1 MKEGYVTIYATKCAI
16 TGPPGSGKSNLRSL
30 ILNEER
36 PAVRQS
42 TPVATEATQATP
54 DFVQEDM
61 VIADR
66 NDGKWKIVDS
76 DEMKQLVASWIK
88 APKYQMDGKDDVQA
102 RTATSTNS
110 GEDVPMQPK
119 SNVTTEQVSHKST
132 IPANLCISREILRLL
147 RKSHHKEA
155 HCLHEIRFVYL
166 VDTGGQP
173 QFQEVLPMFVRN
185 ASVNV
190 FVFKLS
196 EKLSDCPPFTYYIGG
211 DPYCEPKELHLT
223 NKEIIEHAA
232 RSVFSCGQTR
242 EIKHVREKPAQPAIV
257 LVGTF
262 KDQSD
267 SLETLERKQEILLK
281 VLEPYINQDGI
292 IGASRKTMIFD
303 IDGSKEGWSRNDSI
317 LTKLRY
323 EVIIRSESMKIDVP
337 IRWFMFQLQLKDYAK
352 QKNLDFVTLEVC
364 YQIGEHLQMDHA
376 DIDQVLLFLDEVNL
390 ILYYPDILH
399 NVVFC
404 NPQFLLRKVTEIIVA
419 SFGCFDVLSGDKFGS
434 YKVFQEEGIFSSQL
448 ISAAA
453 FQAGYNENFSQK
465 DLLSLLE
472 KLLIIAKVAE
482 DSYFMPCVLP
492 IEQPTSDARQ
502 QLRSKSDFAPLV
514 FSFSRGYSPRG
525 LFCALIVYLTS
536 LNGSHTWN
544 VKPKQ
549 RLARKRNLIEFN
561 IQTTTSESVPF
572 TSTKSVGTVVIEDTL
587 SLFVVYVFSFEAN
600 YCQEIRLT
608 VYTAILHATEKLY
621 YDHNKIDCEIGFFC
635 DGSCGI
641 KPEHATVQMDGK
653 VKCTKNLRR
662 KAKPLTKEQQ
672 PWFDFNTSSF
682 QAKGK
687 YQHVLRFYLTAGEK
701 CVLLDEIWAEAWER
715 LVSFG
720 SSL

>member
-36 PAVRQS
+36 PTIRQS

-54 DFVQEDM
+54 DFIPSIQEDM
-61 VIADR
+61 VVAGQ

-76 DEMKQLVASWIK
+76 DEMKQLVASWVK
-88 APKYQMDGKDDVQA
+88 ARKYQMDGEDDVQA
-102 RTATSTNS
+102 KTTSTNS

-119 SNVTTEQVSHKST
+119 WNEAAEHVSHKPT
-132 IPANLCISREILRLL
+132 INLRISREILRLL
-147 RKSHHKEA
+147 RKSHHKA
-155 HCLHEIRFVYL
+155 DCLHEMRFVYL

-185 ASVNV
+185 ASVNL

-196 EKLSDCPPFTYYIGG
+196 EKLSDCPKFTYYIGG
-211 DPYCEPKELHLT
+211 NPYCEPKELHLT
-223 NKEIIEHAA
+223 NKEIIEHSA
-232 RSVFSCGQTR
+232 RSVFSCCQTR
-242 EIKHVREKPAQPAIV
+242 EIEHIREKPTQPAVV
-257 LVGTF
+257 LLGTF

-267 SLETLERKQEILLK
+267 SIETLERKQEILLK

-292 IGASRKTMIFD
+292 IGASRKMMIFD
-303 IDGSKEGWSRNDSI
+303 IDGSEEGWSKNDSI

-352 QKNLDFVTLEVC
+352 RKNLDFVTLKVC
-364 YQIGEHLQMDHA
+364 YDIGEHLQMDHA

-399 NVVFC
+399 DVVFC

-419 SFGCFDVLSGDKFGS
+419 SFHCLVLPGDKLGS
-434 YKVFQEEGIFSSQL
+434 YKVFQKEGIFSSQL

-465 DLLSLLE
+465 DLLLLLE
-472 KLLIIAKVAE
+472 ELLIIAKVGE
-482 DSYFMPCVLP
+482 DCYFMPCVLP
-492 IEQPTSDARQ
+492 VEQPTSDARH
-502 QLRSKSDFAPLV
+502 QLCSESEFAPLV
-514 FSFSRGYSPRG
+514 FSFPSGYSPRG

-536 LNGSHTWN
+536 QNGSHTWN
-544 VKPKQ
+544 ITPKHG
-549 RLARKRNLIEFN
+549 LARKRNLIEFD
-561 IQTTTSESVPF
+561 IQTTTS
-572 TSTKSVGTVVIEDTL
+572 KSVGTVVIEDTL
-587 SLFVVYVFSFEAN
+587 SLFVVYVFGLEAN
-600 YCQEIRLT
+600 HCQEIRRT
-608 VYTAILHATEKLY
+608 VCTAMLHATENLY
-621 YDHNKIDCEIGFFC
+621 YDHNKIDCEVGFFC
-635 DGSCGI
+635 DSSCGI
-641 KPEHATVQMDGK
+641 KPEHAAVQMDGK

-672 PWFDFNTSSF
+672 PWFDVSTSSF
-682 QAKGK
+682 QTEGK
-687 YQHVLRFYLTAGEK
+687 SQPVLRFYLTAVENSL
-701 CVLLDEIWAEAWER
+701 LLDKIWAEARKNW
-715 LVSFG
+715 LV
-720 SSL
+720 LVTVYN